1 MNLKDG
7 QIVEFIYNGATF
19 MGMVSRGGIQ
29 TRNFFV
35 DYCAVKLLRVWGRD
49 SSFLCLREIKKDVK
63 PIYQR
68 SKWEDVK
75 VDTPITLVSVDG
87 SKHYAHF
94 AKWDGKHINL
104 WTNGRTSH
112 TKHTTWI
119 TDESDWKEIIIV
131 GE

>member
-1 MNLKDG
+1 MILKDG
-7 QIVEFIYNGATF
+7 QVVEFTYNLATF
-19 MGMVSRGGIQ
+19 IGMVTVGGIQ
-29 TRNFFV
+29 TKDSLI
-35 DYCAVKLLRVWGRD
+35 DYNEVKILRVWDKD
-49 SSFLCLREIKKDVK
+49 SSFYCLSRVK
-63 PIYQR
+63 NEARPIYQR

-94 AKWDGKHINL
+94 AKWDGKHIHL